1 MTFTQLL
8 YIDFTKE
15 TTQARFEDE
24 KFDELI
30 EKMTEHAQPMIEVMP
45 ANEERKVDENLQTTT
60 PEAEGEHQE
69 CQQRDCFQ

>member
-30 EKMTEHAQPMIEVMP
+30 EKMNELAQPMIEVMP

-60 PEAEGEHQE
+60 PKAEGKH
-69 CQQRDCFQ
+69 